1 MATHGVA
8 SSRTAGFRQGPAVT
22 LRAAAANHAGGEAR
36 CIEPS
41 RLGRLA
47 MERNQWPARGGG
59 FDSVTGWRP
68 RESRLEHA
76 HRHRQGVDPVHGRG

>member
-47 MERNQWPARGGG
+47 MERNQPVGSEARARR
-59 FDSVTGWRP
+59 WI
-68 RESRLEHA
+68 RLGYGLA
-76 HRHRQGVDPVHGRG
+76 AT